1 MEWELRRGSS
11 LLGCR
16 GTNYTLEVA
25 KELSPEACLGMP
37 QDGMVRCICL
47 GRGKN
52 VSKGVEVHENWH
64 VWELY
69 GLRCC
74 CAYMPRGGQG
84 GEVVVVA

>member
-16 GTNYTLEVA
+16 GTSYTPEVA

-37 QDGMVRCICL
+37 QEGVVRCSCL

-52 VSKGVEVHENWH
+52 VSKGVEVGNN
-64 VWELY
+64 
-69 GLRCC
+69 
-74 CAYMPRGGQG
+74 
-84 GEVVVVA
+84 